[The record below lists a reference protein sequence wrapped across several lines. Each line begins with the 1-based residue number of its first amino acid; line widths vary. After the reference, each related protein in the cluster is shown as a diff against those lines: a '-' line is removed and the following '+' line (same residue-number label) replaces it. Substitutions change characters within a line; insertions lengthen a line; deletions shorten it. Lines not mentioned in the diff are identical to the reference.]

1 MEITGQQ
8 LEHRKCGMSSV
19 KDRQLKQAAC
29 ERLPGLSE
37 SLGYLLAALGD
48 EYTLQAR
55 YMVYSDYSAAFDQY
69 KRATE
74 LIADRRECRFIKTLK
89 AGRTERDD
97 LESFNQKEAGR
108 GLRTG
113 APSKTFVRRQGAWN
127 ALAFCHHRIL
137 QLQGVGV
144 RQDNRRPN
152 REDDS
157 RNTQH
162 NPCRPRGG
170 LRNNI
175 RV

>member
-1 MEITGQQ
+1 MEITGIKS
-8 LEHRKCGMSSV
+8 EHRKCGMSSV

-29 ERLPGLSE
+29 ERLPELSE
-37 SLGYLLAALGD
+37 SLRYLLAALGD

-74 LIADRRECRFIKTLK
+74 VIADRRECRFIKTLK
-89 AGRTERDD
+89 
-97 LESFNQKEAGR
+97 AGR

-152 REDDS
+152 REGDS

-170 LRNNI
+170 LRNN
-175 RV
+175 RRE